1 MKKFNF
7 LSVLVVALLM
17 FLGNNIQAQDF
28 VPSNKAMY
36 IVQND
41 VETLSNSSAAQATN
55 GVLNAQA
62 LITQLKIAVG
72 NEIIPLLKTGS
83 TVESALTTAVSK
95 FRSND
100 QTRNAK
106 VSEVDLYYRNLL
118 RKPF

>member
-17 FLGNNIQAQDF
+17 FLGSNIQAQDF
-28 VPSNKAMY
+28 MPPSKAVY
-36 IVQND
+36 VVQND
-41 VETLSNSSAAQATN
+41 VETLSNSSAAQSTN
-55 GVLNAQA
+55 SVLNAEA

-72 NEIIPLLKTGS
+72 HEMIPLLKGGS
-83 TVESALTTAVSK
+83 SVETALTTATSK

-106 VSEVDLYYRNLL
+106 VAEVDLYYRNLL
-118 RKPF
+118 KKPF